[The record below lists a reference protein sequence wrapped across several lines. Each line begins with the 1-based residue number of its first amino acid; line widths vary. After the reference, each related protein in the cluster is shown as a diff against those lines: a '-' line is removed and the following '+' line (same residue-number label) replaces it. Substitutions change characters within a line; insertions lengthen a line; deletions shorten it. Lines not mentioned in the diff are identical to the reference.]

1 MNQVIAKEIQEMN
14 ASRSQIELVH
24 KAIKAREEC
33 IKQIRDLDQRE
44 ADK

>member
-14 ASRSQIELVH
+14 GNRSQIELVD

-33 IKQIRDLDQRE
+33 IKQI
-44 ADK
+44 